1 LGSARP
7 SFLRHSILLVGVAA
21 LGSCLLATASPAAA
35 GGLAPDPSPAA
46 DVRPDAYPAPHVAEA
61 VVTRAP
67 TRVTEVVVVHAP
79 PTVVSRPAL
88 PAKAVSHHRRAAPAP
103 RPAKPKPQRPLPF
116 PTLAIKWFSGT
127 AVPAA
132 ARSREVPAR
141 VALVLAALVLASALL
156 VAGAAREAAR

>member
-1 LGSARP
+1 
-7 SFLRHSILLVGVAA
+7 
-21 LGSCLLATASPAAA
+21 
-35 GGLAPDPSPAA
+35 
-46 DVRPDAYPAPHVAEA
+46 
-61 VVTRAP
+61 
-67 TRVTEVVVVHAP
+67 
-79 PTVVSRPAL
+79 VSRPTL

-141 VALVLAALVLASALL
+141 VALVLAALVLASAIL